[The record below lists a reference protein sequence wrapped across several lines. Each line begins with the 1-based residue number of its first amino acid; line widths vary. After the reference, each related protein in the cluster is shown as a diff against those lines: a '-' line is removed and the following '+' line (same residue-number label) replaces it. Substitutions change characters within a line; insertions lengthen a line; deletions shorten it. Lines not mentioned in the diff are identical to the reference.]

1 MWHYYIYNY
10 FVGMAFDSMLFN
22 SMTKSM
28 QLAREVMQQ
37 GVLDPKTNDD
47 GIQCMGMQDLA
58 NTIDKG
64 QWLSPLFT

>member
-1 MWHYYIYNY
+1 
-10 FVGMAFDSMLFN
+10 MAFESMLFN

-64 QWLSPLFT
+64 Q

>member
-1 MWHYYIYNY
+1 
-10 FVGMAFDSMLFN
+10 MLFN

-37 GVLDPKTNDD
+37 GILDPKTSDD

-64 QWLSPLFT
+64 Q